1 MKTNTLQRDLII
13 ISEVYPQHMGS
24 MNELKRMIVQSKIGG
39 ADIVKLQLY
48 SSKKLFGNRDR
59 EYLDT
64 SKKELKEINAYCNNI
79 GIELSASIFDEEKLD
94 WCEELGFKTTSRMIQ
109 INEATWDSLNQYID
123 NFRRPNGNTKIK
135 SLFLFLNYLLQN

>member
-94 WCEELGFKTTSRMIQ
+94 WCEELGFKPTTTFY
-109 INEATWDSLNQYID
+109 ESLPRILKFGVGKID
-123 NFRRPNGNTKIK
+123 K
-135 SLFLFLNYLLQN
+135 